1 MKSGLMRYNR
11 SVKIVS
17 GSGLMN
23 KKEKFYI
30 TTSIVYANAKP
41 HIGHA
46 LEFAQ
51 ADAIARWQRLQGKD
65 VFFLTGTD
73 EHGIK
78 NYNAAKEAGEK
89 PQEFVD
95 ENTKAVEKLT
105 KVLNISNTD
114 FIRTTDK
121 KRHWPAVQDVWE
133 KLVDAGDIYK
143 GRYKGLYSVKEEA
156 YITKTEAEL
165 PEYKSGEVIE
175 VEEENYL
182 FKLSKYGQR
191 IKDAYKKYQI
201 VPAHREKELVNF
213 IDQGLTDISFS
224 RSKDK
229 LPWGIPVPGDD
240 SQTIYVWCDALTNYI
255 SALGYPDEKYKKY
268 WPADVHVIGKD
279 IIRFHAIYWPA
290 MLMSADI
297 ELPKKLLVHGFITSE
312 GKKMSKSLGNVID
325 PFELIKKHGVDPVRY
340 YLLREIPT
348 FDDGDYSEK
357 RFGELYDELANKL
370 GNLVNRVHKLS
381 DTVPSFDASGIGHAI
396 FSNKWNH
403 YSLRMEELSLYLAVG
418 KVWEIIRQL
427 DEHIDD
433 KKPWKLAK
441 DNKEEFDKVIYNLLE
456 SLRHISIMLYPFL
469 PETSDKIRKQLGLE
483 PINPDNFDLDK
494 EKQWGGLKLGHK
506 LGQSEIL
513 FPKNK

>member
-1 MKSGLMRYNR
+1 MRYNR

-51 ADAIARWQRLQGKD
+51 ADAIARWQRLQGKN

-78 NYNAAKEAGEK
+78 NYNAAKEAGEN

-95 ENTKAVEKLT
+95 ENTKAVEELT

-121 KRHWPAVQDVWE
+121 KRHWPAVQSVWE

-143 GRYKGLYSVKEEA
+143 GRYSGLYSVKEEA

-191 IKDAYKKYQI
+191 IKDAYGKYQI

-240 SQTIYVWCDALTNYI
+240 SQVVYVWCDALTNYI
-255 SALGYPDEKYKKY
+255 SALGYPDEKYKEY

-290 MLMSADI
+290 MLMSTGI

-312 GKKMSKSLGNVID
+312 GKKMSKSLGNVVD
-325 PFELIKKHGVDPVRY
+325 PFKLIERYGVDPVRY

-348 FDDGDYSEK
+348 TEDGDYSEE
-357 RFGELYDELANKL
+357 RFNILYDSELADKL
-370 GNLVNRVHKLS
+370 GNLVSRTLK
-381 DTVPSFDASGIGHAI
+381 
-396 FSNKWNH
+396 
-403 YSLRMEELSLYLAVG
+403 LAVNSTDNQVPP
-418 KVWEIIRQL
+418 KV
-427 DEHIDD
+427 DD
-433 KKPWKLAK
+433 KVATNEMWGKLDQLWMELDLSQNMHEIWVYISGLNGYIDLHKPWELAK
-441 DNKEEFDKVIYNLLE
+441 TNAQAVEPIIYNLLE
-456 SLRHISIMLYPFL
+456 GLRHISIMLYPFL
-469 PETSDKIRKQLGLE
+469 PATSDKIRKQLGLA
-483 PINPDNFDLDK
+483 PIDPEKFDFGT
-494 EKQWGGLKLGHK
+494 EKQWGGLKPGHK